1 MLYLCKLPI
10 EIQYL
15 IMKYLSY
22 SPTSKLIQDNQT
34 IILNKQI
41 YYQYIENRF
50 DIFHTNDHNKEE
62 RIFQQ
67 CIMTYIHITK
77 KYPRISDSILV
88 ESRQQFYKEKL
99 KSLLKIMKDTGRD
112 ERILFEP

>member
-41 YYQYIENRF
+41 YTKINHFEIQTKPTE
-50 DIFHTNDHNKEE
+50 HTG
-62 RIFQQ
+62 
-67 CIMTYIHITK
+67 Y
-77 KYPRISDSILV
+77 
-88 ESRQQFYKEKL
+88 
-99 KSLLKIMKDTGRD
+99 
-112 ERILFEP
+112 

>member
-67 CIMTYIHITK
+67 CIMKYIHITK
-77 KYPRISDSILV
+77 KYPRIPDSILV
-88 ESRQQFYKEKL
+88 DSRQQFYKEKL
-99 KSLLKIMKDTGRD
+99 KSLLKIMQDTGRD
-112 ERILFEP
+112 ERILFKP

>member
-10 EIQYL
+10 EIQHL

-34 IILNKQI
+34 VILNKQI
-41 YYQYIENRF
+41 YYQYIDNRF
-50 DIFHTNDHNKEE
+50 DIFHTNDRVKEE

-67 CIMTYIHITK
+67 CIMEYILITK
-77 KYPRISDSILV
+77 KNPRLPLTMLLD
-88 ESRQQFYKEKL
+88 ERQQFFKHKL
-99 KSLLKIMKDTGRD
+99 KGLLKIMQSSSKN
-112 ERILFEP
+112 L

>member
-34 IILNKQI
+34 IILNKHI

-50 DIFHTNDHNKEE
+50 DIFHTNDTLSTNGDDDVFEE
-62 RIFQQ
+62 RDVF
-67 CIMTYIHITK
+67 
-77 KYPRISDSILV
+77 
-88 ESRQQFYKEKL
+88 F
-99 KSLLKIMKDTGRD
+99 KSSVNIKGDGVSG
-112 ERILFEP
+112 EVLFELIMSLTFVEPDETDFFILSTKL